1 MNQFLSN
8 KIITGIVAV
17 ALLVGVGVLISS
29 GDTSTTTRNAALV
42 VGTPCAKPGQVTKV
56 SKQSV
61 VCAALSPKNIW
72 YPVFQEK
79 KWICAKLGITRKQN
93 GIFSVCGK
101 NKSSKKRWFL
111 TKPVMASS
119 NPGLP
124 TTDQEAFVKLTTNPE
139 LIVETSPTTPIALAA
154 TTETTLTPITE
165 TTLTPTTETTLTP
178 TTETTPAATTE
189 TTLAPTTVPTTT
201 APTPTTSAIGPNI
214 VRVPIEVVPEISR
227 AWLPTPYP
235 ERVSVSLY
243 KKGTGDTCST
253 VAYEFV
259 DRAISARIGLREI
272 ATFINI
278 PSGTYYVGVGGCDTG
293 SVSDFERR
301 NITSYQVDIDASKSS
316 QTTTPIRLAKTTR
329 SVTASASIG
338 GTQSEI
344 TSMTLSGGFLSS
356 ESTGMAT
363 GSGSSTT
370 YRFWG
375 VPPGLYTL
383 TMVQS
388 PYPDRIEQI
397 EVGNRNLVTPT
408 YAMDEFLRE
417 S

>member
-8 KIITGIVAV
+8 KIIAGFVAV
-17 ALLVGVGVLISS
+17 ALLIGVGVLISS
-29 GDTSTTTRNAALV
+29 GDTSSTTRNAALV
-42 VGTPCAKPGQVTKV
+42 AATPCTKPGQVTKV
-56 SKQSV
+56 AKQAV
-61 VCAALSPKNIW
+61 VCAALLPKNIW

-101 NKSSKKRWFL
+101 NKLSKKRWFL

-124 TTDQEAFVKLTTNPE
+124 TTDQDAFIKLTTNPE
-139 LIVETSPTTPIALAA
+139 LIVETSPTTPIALA
-154 TTETTLTPITE
+154 P
-165 TTLTPTTETTLTP
+165 
-178 TTETTPAATTE
+178 TTE
-189 TTLAPTTVPTTT
+189 TTLAPTTETTLTAKTVPTTT
-201 APTPTTSAIGPNI
+201 APTPTTSATGPNI
-214 VRVPIEVVPEISR
+214 VRVPIEVVPVISR
-227 AWLPTPYP
+227 LEFATPYP
-235 ERVSVSLY
+235 ESVSVSLY
-243 KKGTGDTCST
+243 KRGVGTECST
-253 VAYEFV
+253 ISFELV
-259 DRAISARIGLREI
+259 DSAISARDGLQEI

-301 NITSYQVDIDASKSS
+301 NITSYPVVIDASVSS
-316 QTTTPIRLAKTTR
+316 QLTTPIRLAKTTR
-329 SVTASASIG
+329 MVTASASIG
-338 GTQSEI
+338 GVQSKI
-344 TSMTLSGGFLSS
+344 TSMTLSGGFLSGD
-356 ESTGMAT
+356 EDGIPTR
-363 GSGSSTT
+363 SGSSVT
-370 YRFWG
+370 YEFWR

-388 PYPDRIEQI
+388 PYPDRIEII

-408 YAMDEFLRE
+408 YAMDKFLRE

>member
-1 MNQFLSN
+1 M
-8 KIITGIVAV
+8 
-17 ALLVGVGVLISS
+17 
-29 GDTSTTTRNAALV
+29 
-42 VGTPCAKPGQVTKV
+42 
-56 SKQSV
+56 
-61 VCAALSPKNIW
+61 
-72 YPVFQEK
+72 
-79 KWICAKLGITRKQN
+79 
-93 GIFSVCGK
+93 
-101 NKSSKKRWFL
+101 
-111 TKPVMASS
+111 
-119 NPGLP
+119 
-124 TTDQEAFVKLTTNPE
+124 
-139 LIVETSPTTPIALAA
+139 
-154 TTETTLTPITE
+154 
-165 TTLTPTTETTLTP
+165 
-178 TTETTPAATTE
+178 
-189 TTLAPTTVPTTT
+189 
-201 APTPTTSAIGPNI
+201 
-214 VRVPIEVVPEISR
+214 RVPIEVVPVISR

-301 NITSYQVDIDASKSS
+301 NITSYPVVIDASVSS
-316 QTTTPIRLAKTTR
+316 QLTTPIRLAKTTR
-329 SVTASASIG
+329 MVTASASIG
-338 GTQSEI
+338 GVQSEI

-370 YRFWG
+370 YIFWG

-383 TMVQS
+383 TMVQY

>member
-8 KIITGIVAV
+8 KIISGIVAV
-17 ALLVGVGVLISS
+17 ALLVGVGVLVSS
-29 GDTSTTTRNAALV
+29 GDTSSTTRNAALV
-42 VGTPCAKPGQVTKV
+42 VATPCTKPGQVTKV

-124 TTDQEAFVKLTTNPE
+124 TTDQDAFIKLTTNPE
-139 LIVETSPTTPIALAA
+139 LIVETSPTTPIALA
-154 TTETTLTPITE
+154 P
-165 TTLTPTTETTLTP
+165 
-178 TTETTPAATTE
+178 TTE
-189 TTLAPTTVPTTT
+189 TTLAPTTETTLAPTTETTLTAKTVPTTT
-201 APTPTTSAIGPNI
+201 APTPTTSATGPNI
-214 VRVPIEVVPEISR
+214 VRVPIEVVPVISR
-227 AWLPTPYP
+227 LEFATPYP
-235 ERVSVSLY
+235 ESVSVSLY
-243 KKGTGDTCST
+243 KRGVGTECST
-253 VAYEFV
+253 ISFELV
-259 DRAISARIGLREI
+259 DSAISARDGLQEI

-301 NITSYQVDIDASKSS
+301 NITSYPVVIDASVSS
-316 QTTTPIRLAKTTR
+316 QLTTPIRLAKTAR

-370 YRFWG
+370 YIFWG

-383 TMVQS
+383 TMVQY

>member
-8 KIITGIVAV
+8 KIIASIVAL
-17 ALLVGVGVLISS
+17 ALLVGVGVLVSS
-29 GDTSTTTRNAALV
+29 GDTSSTTRNAALV
-42 VGTPCAKPGQVTKV
+42 VATPCTKPGQVTKV

-124 TTDQEAFVKLTTNPE
+124 TTDQDAFIKLTTNPE
-139 LIVETSPTTPIALAA
+139 LIVETSPTTPIALA
-154 TTETTLTPITE
+154 P
-165 TTLTPTTETTLTP
+165 
-178 TTETTPAATTE
+178 TTE
-189 TTLAPTTVPTTT
+189 TTLAPTTETTLAPTTETTLTAKTVPTTT
-201 APTPTTSAIGPNI
+201 APTPTTSATGPNI
-214 VRVPIEVVPEISR
+214 VRVPIEVVPVISR
-227 AWLPTPYP
+227 LEFATPYP
-235 ERVSVSLY
+235 ESVSVSLY
-243 KKGTGDTCST
+243 KRGVGTECST
-253 VAYEFV
+253 ISFELV
-259 DRAISARIGLREI
+259 DSAISARDGLQEI

-301 NITSYQVDIDASKSS
+301 NITSYPVVIDASVSS
-316 QTTTPIRLAKTTR
+316 QLTTPIRLAKTTR
-329 SVTASASIG
+329 MVTASASIG
-338 GTQSEI
+338 GVQSKI
-344 TSMTLSGGFLSS
+344 ASMTLSGGFLSGD
-356 ESTGMAT
+356 EDGIPTR
-363 GSGSSTT
+363 SGSSVT
-370 YRFWG
+370 YEFWR

>member
-8 KIITGIVAV
+8 KIIASIVAL
-17 ALLVGVGVLISS
+17 ALLVGVGVLVSS
-29 GDTSTTTRNAALV
+29 GDTSSTTRNAALV
-42 VGTPCAKPGQVTKV
+42 VATPCTKPGQVTKV

-61 VCAALSPKNIW
+61 VCAALLPKNIW

-124 TTDQEAFVKLTTNPE
+124 TTDQDAFIKLTTNPE
-139 LIVETSPTTPIALAA
+139 LIVETSPTTPIALTPTTETTLAPITETTLA
-154 TTETTLTPITE
+154 PITETTLTPITE
-165 TTLTPTTETTLTP
+165 TTLT
-178 TTETTPAATTE
+178 
-189 TTLAPTTVPTTT
+189 PTTVPTTT

-227 AWLPTPYP
+227 AWLSTPYP

-344 TSMTLSGGFLSS
+344 TSMTLSGGFLSGD
-356 ESTGMAT
+356 EDGEAI

-370 YRFWG
+370 YIFWR